1 MLSRSHFL
9 VRHFSCCCFSQGWLV
24 TVSLVWWLRAY
35 RYKSVSRYVRL
46 YYLLKC
52 VGEFG
57 MSYMQLRESCCNQRW
72 GQSLNIAFQNLEM
85 HNKGNC
91 QIQASK
97 TWLATGRIS
106 WVQLKP
112 VTGTRWH
119 LNSKAFSF
127 GRKCFTVMGKRKT
140 LEKEKT
146 DLEKENSQLKLSQV
160 KLNRQAQS
168 LSKQMQ
174 KARAEGNQPSC
185 GHSHAK
191 SPSRCT
197 ACHQRNLKRKRLD
210 GCSESLLRL
219 EAEGYTA
226 TNVKVRN
233 DKTGESTCQAD
244 RW

>member
-1 MLSRSHFL
+1 MVTRMRTASEARENDRDTSTLSAGNYQRVTISRSVL
-9 VRHFSCCCFSQGWLV
+9 PAKLCALP
-24 TVSLVWWLRAY
+24 
-35 RYKSVSRYVRL
+35 
-46 YYLLKC
+46 
-52 VGEFG
+52 
-57 MSYMQLRESCCNQRW
+57 
-72 GQSLNIAFQNLEM
+72 
-85 HNKGNC
+85 
-91 QIQASK
+91 QI
-97 TWLATGRIS
+97 
-106 WVQLKP
+106 P
-112 VTGTRWH
+112 
-119 LNSKAFSF
+119 
-127 GRKCFTVMGKRKT
+127 VMGKRKT

-244 RW
+244 R